1 MKNYFNGFA
10 PECITVPCKSTLKQ
24 GDPVSLNNSGT
35 AYTGYDGTEFMG
47 VCVGV
52 RDGYASVALKGY
64 AELKYE
70 GESPIIGF
78 DKLVCG
84 ADGTVKIDNNVGRS
98 IMVVSVDTVEKLMG
112 VIL

>member
-1 MKNYFNGFA
+1 MNNYFNGFA
-10 PECITVPCKSTLKQ
+10 TECITLPCNSAVKK
-24 GDPVSLNNSGT
+24 GDPISLNDSST

-47 VCVGV
+47 VCLQV

-70 GESPIIGF
+70 GEDPIIGF
-78 DKLVCG
+78 DKFVCG
-84 ADGTVKIDNNVGRS
+84 AKGTVKIDNNVGRS
-98 IMVVSVDTVEKLMG
+98 IMVVAVDTVEKIMG